1 MSNKTDY
8 IDFINN
14 ISEKVDS
21 EKLSMLIDFFGRQKA
36 IEEKKSFLHAMNEF
50 KKAAPK
56 ITKDGVVDFVT
67 KNGQRKTYN
76 HTTLAHIE
84 EKIQGLL
91 AENFLSYCWNVDQL
105 ESQIKVT
112 CILSHVDGHSEKVSM
127 KANSD
132 LSGNKNAIQAIGS
145 TISYL
150 ERYTLLAALGLSTG
164 EDDDNGDSYQ
174 APSQNNQSNNSN
186 FISPKQ
192 FEELNQLLDS
202 CGADKVKFCNVL
214 NVQSLNQLNVADYM
228 KAKNMIE
235 LKIKAQNNA
244 NT

>member
-1 MSNKTDY
+1 MTNKTNY

-21 EKLSMLIDFFGRQKA
+21 EKLSMLIDFFDRQKA
-36 IEEKKSFLHAMNEF
+36 IEVKKSFLHAMNEF

-84 EKIQGLL
+84 EKIQCLL
-91 AENFLSYCWNVDQL
+91 ATHFLSYFWNVEQL
-105 ESQIKVT
+105 ENQIKVT
-112 CILSHVDGHSEKVSM
+112 CILSHVDGHREKVSM

-164 EDDDNGDSYQ
+164 EDDDGNTYQ

-186 FISPKQ
+186 VISPKQ
-192 FEELNQLLDS
+192 FEELNQMLDS
-202 CGADKVKFCNVL
+202 CDADKVKFCNVL

-235 LKIKAQNNA
+235 LKIESQKNV